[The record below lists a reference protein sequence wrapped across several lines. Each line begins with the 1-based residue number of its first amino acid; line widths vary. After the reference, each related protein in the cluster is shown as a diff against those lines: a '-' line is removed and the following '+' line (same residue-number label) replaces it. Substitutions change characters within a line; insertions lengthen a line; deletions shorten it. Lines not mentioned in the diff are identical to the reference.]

1 MHPLYLL
8 ASESTS
14 GGLLVALG
22 INWRS
27 LLLNT
32 LAFFV
37 ILAILRKFVYPVLI
51 KALDAKQDE
60 LLAAAKAEH
69 DAKDRLEAAEISAE
83 EMIAAART
91 SADQVL
97 ANAKTEATE
106 MIDQATSKAQ
116 IQAKRIV
123 TEAQEQLD
131 INVVAAR
138 QALKA
143 ETVRLVAQA
152 TEVVL
157 AAKMDTPNDAEL
169 IKRSL
174 EPKQS

>member
-1 MHPLYLL
+1 MNPLYLL
-8 ASESTS
+8 ASESSS

-60 LLAAAKAEH
+60 LQAAAKAEL
-69 DAKDRLEAAEISAE
+69 DAKERLAAAARSAE
-83 EMIAAART
+83 AMVADART

-97 ANAKTEATE
+97 SNAKTEATE
-106 MIDQATSKAQ
+106 MIDEATSKAQ
-116 IQAKRIV
+116 AQAQRIV
-123 TEAQEQLD
+123 ADAQDQLD

-157 AAKMDTPNDAEL
+157 AAKLDTPKDAEL

-174 EPKQS
+174 EVKQS

>member
-1 MHPLYLL
+1 MEPLYLL
-8 ASESTS
+8 AAQSSS
-14 GGLLVALG
+14 GGLIGALG

-51 KALDAKQDE
+51 KALDAKQEE
-60 LLAAAKAEH
+60 LQAAAKAET
-69 DAKDRLEAAEISAE
+69 DAKERLAAAEESAE
-83 EMIAAART
+83 VLLADARM

-97 ANAKTEATE
+97 ANATAEAHGL
-106 MIDQATSKAQ
+106 IDEATSKAQ
-116 IQAKRIV
+116 AQSKRIAA
-123 TEAQEQLD
+123 EAHDQLD
-131 INVVAAR
+131 IDVESAR
-138 QALKA
+138 RALKA
-143 ETVRLVAQA
+143 ETARLVASA

-157 AAKMDTPNDAEL
+157 AAKLDTPRDADL

-174 EPKQS
+174 ETNRS

>member
-8 ASESTS
+8 ASESSS

-60 LLAAAKAEH
+60 LQAATKAQSDAKELLAAAES
-69 DAKDRLEAAEISAE
+69 SAE
-83 EMIAAART
+83 GMVANART
-91 SADQVL
+91 AADKVL
-97 ANAKTEATE
+97 SNAKTEASE
-106 MIDQATSKAQ
+106 MIEEATSKAQ
-116 IQAKRIV
+116 VQAKRIV
-123 TEAQEQLD
+123 TEASEQLD
-131 INVVAAR
+131 INVAAAR
-138 QALKA
+138 QELKA
-143 ETVRLVAQA
+143 ETARLVAQA
-152 TEVVL
+152 TGVVL
-157 AAKMDTPNDAEL
+157 ASKLDTSKDAEL
-169 IKRSL
+169 IRRSL
-174 EPKQS
+174 EAK

>member
-1 MHPLYLL
+1 MQPLYIF
-8 ASESTS
+8 AAESSS

-60 LLAAAKAEH
+60 LQAAAKAQQ
-69 DAKDRLEAAEISAE
+69 DAIKRLADADRSAE
-83 EMIAAART
+83 DLMAEARS

-97 ANAKTEATE
+97 SNAKSEAGDIIE
-106 MIDQATSKAQ
+106 EATSKAQ
-116 IQAKRIV
+116 LQAKRIV
-123 TEAQEQLD
+123 TEARDQLEID
-131 INVVAAR
+131 VDKARQSLKLETARLVVAAT
-138 QALKA
+138 
-143 ETVRLVAQA
+143 ETVLASKLDAPQDTDLV
-152 TEVVL
+152 
-157 AAKMDTPNDAEL
+157 
-169 IKRSL
+169 KRSL
-174 EPKQS
+174 ETKQV